1 MDSPSTSQARLWIV
15 GGYLVVFVAS
25 VVEFTG
31 QFTSFNYEGLTT
43 TIAVDITL
51 GPVVAA
57 GSLWTWWWL
66 SQLKVS
72 DGAQRR
78 VIRNGIGGLIVVLIG
93 EGTMSFTTFTSLVT
107 VKSVL
112 DWVLVTYL
120 LMTVGEVAAAI
131 GFAAFLFAMRT
142 VPISPSTPPALEDG
156 DA

>member
-1 MDSPSTSQARLWIV
+1 VDSPSTSQARLWIV

-25 VVEFTG
+25 VVEFIG

-43 TIAVDITL
+43 TIA
-51 GPVVAA
+51 VAA